1 RREPRQRRAAR
12 RLSAGRRSPGGRGS
26 CGPRPTRAFSFS
38 WAVDP
43 GTIGRFAVAG
53 RRRPAGFR
61 PVPGGGAR
69 RERSM
74 LVRCSWCEKDF
85 HSDRYGRQFCP
96 HCGAEL
102 DLPAPAAQEA
112 VPTPRTLQPGEGGGP
127 GGAGGGGF
135 GGPPGGG
142 GFGEG
147 PPQDED
153 APWEQRDRLGFLPA
167 LVETW
172 KRASLDPKAFY
183 ARLRTTGIGDAF
195 LYGLI
200 LSTLGTALAA
210 IWSLVLSGFTGED
223 PVVGLGQLVASPIF
237 AAIGLFVG
245 AGLVHLGCM
254 VFGCANRGFDATFR
268 AVAYAQGPQI

>member
-1 RREPRQRRAAR
+1 
-12 RLSAGRRSPGGRGS
+12 
-26 CGPRPTRAFSFS
+26 
-38 WAVDP
+38 
-43 GTIGRFAVAG
+43 
-53 RRRPAGFR
+53 
-61 PVPGGGAR
+61 
-69 RERSM
+69 M

-268 AVAYAQGPQI
+268 AVAYAQGPQILAIFPFLGGLAAAVWTTVLTVHGIQAMQRTTTGKAIAAVVVPGLVIASCCCGAIFFAAASLGMAMSGGLEP